1 MHRMIKTTFLVATLC
16 FFLTFITGCTT
27 ATLIS
32 GMGATP
38 SGVSSTSG
46 SGSTVRSYQIVRF
59 EDAVK
64 ASLKAAETL
73 ALENTKKDIQ
83 ENRAELRYIDEKQQI
98 IDIFVERRTAT
109 ITFLQV
115 NAGFFGPGGM
125 TRLVLLQILD
135 EIDEAGDFL
144 EEGSDDKSK

>member
-1 MHRMIKTTFLVATLC
+1 MIRTEVFFATLC
-16 FFLTFITGCTT
+16 FLLTFFTGCTT

-59 EDAVK
+59 EDVVQA
-64 ASLKAAETL
+64 ALKAAETL

-83 ENRAELRYIDEKQQI
+83 ENRAELRYIDEKQHVI
-98 IDIFVERRTAT
+98 NLLLERLTST
-109 ITFLQV
+109 TTFIQV
-115 NAGFFGPGGM
+115 DAGLFGPEGM

-135 EIDEAGDFL
+135 AIDEAGDYL
-144 EEGSDDKSK
+144 EEW

>member
-1 MHRMIKTTFLVATLC
+1 MIRTEVFFATLC
-16 FFLTFITGCTT
+16 FLLTFFTGCTT

-64 ASLKAAETL
+64 ATLKAAETL

-83 ENRAELRYIDEKQQI
+83 ENRAELRYTDEKQQV
-98 IDIFVERRTAT
+98 IDILIEGRTAI
-109 ITFLQV
+109 ITFFQV
-115 NAGFFGPGGM
+115 DAGFFGPGGM